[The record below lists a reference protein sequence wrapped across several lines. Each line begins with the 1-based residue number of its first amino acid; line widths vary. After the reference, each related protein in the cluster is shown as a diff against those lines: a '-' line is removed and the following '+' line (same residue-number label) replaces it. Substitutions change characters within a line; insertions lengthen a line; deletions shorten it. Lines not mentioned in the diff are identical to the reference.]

1 MSKQK
6 LNMKTIISSVF
17 SLIALVVFV
26 LNRRE
31 LSQTHM
37 LIMILL
43 QLISIIVS
51 YTQIRNHENVRLN
64 ILNIIIALLPWIIM
78 LIFLIAILIFKPPLA
93 P

>member
-26 LNRRE
+26 LNWGQ

-43 QLISIIVS
+43 QFVSIIVS
-51 YTQIRNHENVRLN
+51 YMQIRNHENVRLN